1 MTPPNVFNARI
12 EPFQNGRRSELGES
26 TRVRSRQRTG
36 QLHNALPSS
45 ADVCVTCLVNG
56 GITVPS
62 RPVWSR
68 ISEVPPW
75 SCCTCGQGSE
85 SLRIKC
91 HRGQGLA
98 VLERWECVVTC
109 EACKQVSCSAECLAY
124 LSRSRMVTGS
134 CIFKCGQTTGVEY
147 NNRPRA
153 HLGH

>member
-1 MTPPNVFNARI
+1 MCISTVCCLETGMWSTHPQTKSFPQHIHNRLIEADDASRRLQRYDRTISERQAERAR
-12 EPFQNGRRSELGES
+12 RKHTRSI
-26 TRVRSRQRTG
+26 TQRTG

-62 RPVWSR
+62 RPIWSR
-68 ISEVPPW
+68 TSEVPPW

-98 VLERWECVVTC
+98 VLGRWEC
-109 EACKQVSCSAECLAY
+109 
-124 LSRSRMVTGS
+124 MW
-134 CIFKCGQTTGVEY
+134 
-147 NNRPRA
+147 
-153 HLGH
+153 